1 MKVWT
6 IQLVDIR
13 HIHIIFSEAFIC
25 KDYSSNLDSLRWK
38 CIIKSVPSIHH
49 QYLSWVKLLRPRS
62 LHGHPGSE
70 LGTSQI
76 SAELILIKP
85 GLDCDLALL
94 SSGSPG
100 WSQGSCKERCKER
113 TENQAVIC
121 LTIENTPLSADAVA
135 AVFIKFKNRLADECN
150 HKIGG
155 VL

>member
-13 HIHIIFSEAFIC
+13 HIHTIFSEAFIC

-113 TENQAVIC
+113 TEKTSCNMFDNWEYS
-121 LTIENTPLSADAVA
+121 L
-135 AVFIKFKNRLADECN
+135 VFIKFKNRLADECN
-150 HKIGG
+150 HKIEG